1 MTTIHSL
8 ARDAARSEHLRRIRK
23 KRAPH
28 RNAWAKAEIEIVKK
42 LFPNEKALRKA
53 LPHRT
58 WIAIRSRAG
67 LLGLR
72 RKQLRWLACDLSGL
86 RRMWTAG
93 ASKQELCSALPRYDW
108 EQIRSQAR
116 GRKFRRP
123 KKDFAPSGHPVIDQ
137 IKVRARDL
145 NLSMSDVDAMAG
157 TKRYFYTARWLN
169 AARPNLKAVGKAI
182 LALDG
187 EVTAIWH

>member
-8 ARDAARSEHLRRIRK
+8 ARDAARSEHLRRIRTR
-23 KRAPH
+23 RAPH
-28 RNAWAKAEIEIVKK
+28 RNAWAQSEIEIVKN
-42 LFPNEKALRKA
+42 LFPNEKALRRA

-72 RKQLRWLACDLSGL
+72 RKQLRWLACDLSRL
-86 RRMWTAG
+86 RRMWTAD
-93 ASKQELCSALPRYDW
+93 ASKQELCSALARYDW

-123 KKDFAPSGHPVIDQ
+123 KKDLVSSGHPIIDQ
-137 IKVRARDL
+137 IRVRARYL

-157 TKRYFYTARWLN
+157 SNTYFYAARWLR
-169 AARPNLKAVGKAI
+169 ATRPNLKHVGKAI

-187 EVTAIWH
+187 EVTAVWH